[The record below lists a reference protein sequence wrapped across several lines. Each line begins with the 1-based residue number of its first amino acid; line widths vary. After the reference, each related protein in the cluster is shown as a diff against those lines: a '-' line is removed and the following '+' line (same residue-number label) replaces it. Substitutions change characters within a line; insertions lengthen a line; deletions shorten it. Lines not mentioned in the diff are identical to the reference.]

1 MSWEAWGTPPD
12 PEPGPEPEPD
22 WMVPPIG
29 PRQQWCCAR
38 GCGVCA
44 VKTVP
49 YVWREVRDRAGKL
62 IEQNTTPVDV
72 SSCCGADLMLWD
84 EDKQDMV
91 PFEMVV
97 RPVTPNYQFSGTQR
111 RRDGGN

>member
-1 MSWEAWGTPPD
+1 
-12 PEPGPEPEPD
+12 
-22 WMVPPIG
+22 MVPPIG
-29 PRQQWCCAR
+29 PRQQWCCAN
-38 GCGVCA
+38 GCGVCK

-49 YVWREVRDRAGKL
+49 FVWREVHDRNGKL
-62 IEQNTTPVDV
+62 LEQNTTPVDV

-97 RPVTPNYQFSGTQR
+97 RPVTPNASMSRDQR
-111 RRDGGN
+111 R

>member
-1 MSWEAWGTPPD
+1 
-12 PEPGPEPEPD
+12 
-22 WMVPPIG
+22 VPPIG
-29 PRQQWCCAR
+29 PRQQWCCAQ
-38 GCGVCA
+38 GCGVCG

-49 YVWREVRDRAGKL
+49 YVWREVRDLAGKL

-91 PFEMVV
+91 DWQPVV
-97 RPVTPNYQFSGTQR
+97 RPASANPN
-111 RRDGGN
+111 